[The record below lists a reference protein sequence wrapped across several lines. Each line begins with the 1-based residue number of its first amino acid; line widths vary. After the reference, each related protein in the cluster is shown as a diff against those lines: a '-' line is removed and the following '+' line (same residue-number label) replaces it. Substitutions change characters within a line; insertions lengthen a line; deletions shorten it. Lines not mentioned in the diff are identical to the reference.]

1 MGLEDLIMHHEHY
14 VMHELL
20 ILQILLHEVGGH
32 GDVRVPMDEVMIFV
46 LQRNYIVVIVLY
58 SLVMEKCVMI
68 VMLYH
73 EMVVM
78 QGVLLLSLDILVL
91 HHEMLVKIS
100 MNVHLLQTIAIPMQ
114 HVPILHEVFLVLVFL
129 DLQETVPYDIVMQYV
144 EMVL

>member
-1 MGLEDLIMHHEHY
+1 
-14 VMHELL
+14 
-20 ILQILLHEVGGH
+20 
-32 GDVRVPMDEVMIFV
+32 
-46 LQRNYIVVIVLY
+46 
-58 SLVMEKCVMI
+58 MI

-78 QGVLLLSLDILVL
+78 QRVLLLSLDILVL

-144 EMVL
+144 EMVLWFQVNEKNVMITIQQMEMDALILVFLKHLLVLLILLLVQGLLH